1 MAAKK
6 PPPIDAKRLIWSS
19 DWFVNDVELPME
31 LPAPVSNNEL
41 TRRAAKLI
49 RKHAGGAAR
58 GGEADRL
65 VLYWSLRESALLVH
79 VAVVGSTARLIASPY
94 AAAAP
99 GSAHSDELSSAG
111 HVLSEASVPSRQS
124 KMDDVHG

>member
-1 MAAKK
+1 MSKAK

-49 RKHAGGAAR
+49 RKHAGGA
-58 GGEADRL
+58 
-65 VLYWSLRESALLVH
+65 
-79 VAVVGSTARLIASPY
+79 
-94 AAAAP
+94 
-99 GSAHSDELSSAG
+99 
-111 HVLSEASVPSRQS
+111 
-124 KMDDVHG
+124 